1 MPRGQLLLFTRPAE
15 SPLQSYPFPSPQ
27 LAAYPSSYTIIS
39 GVMSGPPLDASGV
52 LTLKLL
58 HFLANQR
65 PSAQEKRGDWR
76 LDNARQLA
84 RDNET
89 VISPGDLEIVK
100 ERITLATE
108 IKMGLESKR
117 GLTRYLQAREYRKAS
132 KETLKFVKTV
142 SDRARDSTL
151 GQNLGLPNHDAL
163 SVQRTRGLLSHIDAV
178 PLPSTEQGPIPMS
191 YEASSEALG
200 EAQFYYSRDPLLQ
213 MAHTDPRAT
222 SIRKQLGAKIKP
234 NLATHVESMYNFRTS
249 QAHASISYNAGNAQE
264 LLKDLKFIYPDP
276 QAGRDPYR
284 HPIIQRAIDTTWFR
298 NKDDIGVVNH
308 EQFSPIPIPII
319 AITLTVIEWCIGEWS
334 DGTRRYSSWDDVKF
348 QTVYHSHVS
357 SLLDFQARNPA
368 SDRDPLYQLQCDL
381 LRNAR

>member
-1 MPRGQLLLFTRPAE
+1 MHCLSSSLGQDFPKHNHREYIMPRGQLLLFTRPAE

-132 KETLKFVKTV
+132 KETLKRSQTERETLRWDKTWGYQIMMPCLY
-142 SDRARDSTL
+142 SAQGGYYPTSMLFLYHRRSK
-151 GQNLGLPNHDAL
+151 AL
-163 SVQRTRGLLSHIDAV
+163 SR
-178 PLPSTEQGPIPMS
+178 
-191 YEASSEALG
+191 
-200 EAQFYYSRDPLLQ
+200 
-213 MAHTDPRAT
+213 
-222 SIRKQLGAKIKP
+222 
-234 NLATHVESMYNFRTS
+234 
-249 QAHASISYNAGNAQE
+249 
-264 LLKDLKFIYPDP
+264 
-276 QAGRDPYR
+276 
-284 HPIIQRAIDTTWFR
+284 
-298 NKDDIGVVNH
+298 
-308 EQFSPIPIPII
+308 
-319 AITLTVIEWCIGEWS
+319 
-334 DGTRRYSSWDDVKF
+334 
-348 QTVYHSHVS
+348 
-357 SLLDFQARNPA
+357 
-368 SDRDPLYQLQCDL
+368 
-381 LRNAR
+381 